1 MDLSSQTLPA
11 GRPLTAEWVYRRYA
25 KAIRQYFLKRVRNP
39 AEAEDLTSELLLR
52 VSQNADR
59 SVQNP
64 EGFIFSIAANLLR
77 DRYRHQQVVDRYRRD
92 QAAPAAGIE
101 VLSPERVLTG
111 KQSLDALMRA
121 LDGLDARARNV
132 FVLSR
137 IDGMSYAGIARLL
150 GLSVSSIEKDMM
162 RALAALS
169 RHVAQS
175 QEQDGF

>member
-77 DRYRHQQVVDRYRRD
+77 DRYRHQQVVDRGAEAGKAFGISGEGGANIGGLRCRRGALQLID
-92 QAAPAAGIE
+92 EGGHGGDSLRFAPLAVRRG
-101 VLSPERVLTG
+101 
-111 KQSLDALMRA
+111 RA
-121 LDGLDARARNV
+121 L
-132 FVLSR
+132 
-137 IDGMSYAGIARLL
+137 
-150 GLSVSSIEKDMM
+150 
-162 RALAALS
+162 
-169 RHVAQS
+169 
-175 QEQDGF
+175 